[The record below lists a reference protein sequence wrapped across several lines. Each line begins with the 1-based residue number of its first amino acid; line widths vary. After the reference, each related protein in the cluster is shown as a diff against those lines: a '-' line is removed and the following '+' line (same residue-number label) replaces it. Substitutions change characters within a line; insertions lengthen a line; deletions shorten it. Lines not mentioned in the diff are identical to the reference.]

1 MFSPLILICSMAGP
15 DTCQTPPAPVFP
27 TLEQCEAA
35 TEAYVNNR
43 LAPALS
49 PGTFVVKWRCF
60 DWGAS
65 A

>member
-1 MFSPLILICSMAGP
+1 MFSPLILICSMSGE
-15 DTCQTPPAPVFP
+15 CQTPPAPVFKS
-27 TLEQCEAA
+27 LEQCEIA

-43 LAPALS
+43 LAPALP
-49 PGTFVVKWRCF
+49 PGTFVVKWVCH